1 MSHFLIWCHT
11 ASLLESQEDFK
22 ILKGTF
28 TNKKGVKSPIFY
40 LKGNTFDLHKIDNL
54 REKYNGYWD
63 GKAKMWYWFADK
75 NNPQE
80 TIDTKIQPLINRVN
94 NFYKYTLQ
102 IDDLINQI
110 EDYTP
115 VESENEVVATTQ
127 EASEIEAKMKSFK
140 DMIINI
146 DSDEEFKGK
155 MAALIDFKA
164 AQGYPYSLANVM
176 LIKVQRPNATIVNSA
191 KDWKTAYNR
200 TVNEGAKPIF
210 VWKPRSGGYRGGSG
224 QTQKD
229 FLASV
234 GKTSVKDL
242 NPNEK
247 MRLKKDVLTSQ
258 PGGGGGFYL
267 VGHYDVSD
275 TTQIEG
281 TEDYIAKAQ
290 AASSKMNIDTDT
302 SNIVSDEIKPIY
314 KGLLA
319 YAEDLGITVNNPTQ
333 NTANIN
339 VPQNAGND
347 ARVTMGLAKSI
358 FGEILHGSY
367 IKDKGNLVSKLHVG
381 GTDNIIKAQQTE
393 IAAWM
398 FMYAFNIDFKITQID
413 MATLLNNDKNN
424 MEKIFNTIAKSVDRV
439 VDFVN
444 INIKDNTQLT
454 EDGGPSIQGRHIT
467 AMDVARVLGVEREY
481 QEVTSNAN
489 MQELQERLLRK
500 VLRLI

>member
-1 MSHFLIWCHT
+1 MKNL
-11 ASLLESQEDFK
+11 LLESQEDFK

-28 TNKKGVKSPIFY
+28 TNKKGIKSPIFY

-54 REKYNGYWD
+54 RDKYNGYWD

-115 VESENEVVATTQ
+115 VESESEVVATSE
-127 EASEIEAKMKSFK
+127 EANAIADKMKSFK
-140 DMIINI
+140 EMLINI
-146 DSDEEFKGK
+146 DSDEDFKSK
-155 MAALIDFKA
+155 MGALIDFKA

-210 VWKPRSGGYRGGSG
+210 VWKPRSGGFRGGSG
-224 QTQKD
+224 QAQKD

-234 GKTSVKDL
+234 GKTSVRDL

-258 PGGGGGFYL
+258 PTTGGGFYL

-281 TEDYIAKAQ
+281 TEDYIEKAQ

-319 YAEDLGITVNNPTQ
+319 YAEDLGITVNNPTP
-333 NTANIN
+333 NVANIN

-347 ARVTMGLAKSI
+347 ARITMGLAKNI
-358 FGEILHGSY
+358 FGEILHGQY

-381 GTDNIIKAQQTE
+381 GEDNSVKGQQTE

-413 MATLLNNDKNN
+413 MATLLSNNKNN
-424 MEKIFNTIAKSVDRV
+424 MEKVFNTIAKSVDQV
-439 VDFVN
+439 VDYVN
-444 INIKDNTQLT
+444 VNIKDNKQLT
-454 EDGGPSIQGRHIT
+454 EIDEVLPQGKHIT
-467 AMDVARVLGVEREY
+467 AIDVAKVLGVEKQY
-481 QEVTSNAN
+481 QEITNNAN
-489 MQELQERLLRK
+489 IQELHERLIRK